1 MNQNYY
7 KHKRRLVRI
16 EIRMA
21 AIREKYPSIDFDD
34 SEMRRDLQ
42 KYWKLKNELITASV
56 DTKFCKSDDPDK
68 MCSSCNCWKQT
79 MANCS

>member
-21 AIREKYPSIDFDD
+21 AIRDKYPSIDFQNH
-34 SEMRRDLQ
+34 EMRRDLQ
-42 KYWKLKNELITASV
+42 KYWKLMNEHITASV

-79 MANCS
+79 RANCS